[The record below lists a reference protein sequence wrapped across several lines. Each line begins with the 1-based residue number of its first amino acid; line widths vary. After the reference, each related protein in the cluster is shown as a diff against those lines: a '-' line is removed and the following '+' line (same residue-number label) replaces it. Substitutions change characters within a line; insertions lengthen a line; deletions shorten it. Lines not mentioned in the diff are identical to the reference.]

1 MVRRNLL
8 DMETVIIKNLG
19 EYSGKEVKING
30 WVYNT
35 RSVGKIWF
43 LILRDGS
50 GLLQCVVVNGEC
62 DPESFN
68 LEQDLNQEDSV
79 TITGLVKKEPRA
91 VGGFELSVKTI
102 TIVNHT
108 TNEYPISNKEHGT
121 DFLMSNRHLWIRS
134 KRQNSIL
141 RIRHQIVKSIRDFF
155 DNNDFILVDSPVFTG
170 NAVEGTTTLFEL
182 DYFEKKAYLTQSGQL
197 YQEAGAMA
205 FGKSY
210 CFGPVFRAEKSKTR
224 RHLTEFWMVEPEMAY
239 CNLAQNMDWMES
251 LVSYIIKKV
260 IKECENELNVL
271 DRDIKKLECVK
282 SPFPRITYDEAV
294 GILENNGIDFN
305 YGKDFGAA
313 DETIISNQYKS
324 PVMIHSWPVD
334 TKAFY
339 MKRDENNNNLALG
352 VDMIAPEGYGEIVG
366 GGQRED
372 NIDILKETIR
382 HHDLPL
388 KPFEWYLDLR
398 KYGSVPH
405 SGFGLGLERFVA
417 WVCGTTHI
425 RETIPFP
432 RTMARLEP

>member
-1 MVRRNLL
+1 
-8 DMETVIIKNLG
+8 METVIIKNLG

-260 IKECENELNVL
+260 IKECENELNIL